1 MSSTTGQRL
10 TKKQRRIL
18 RQEGVLSSQD
28 VGFRVNFRLK
38 NFEPLTENQR
48 KTFEAFESGKN
59 LLLHGIAG
67 TGKTFLSLYLS
78 IRELINGSGNYSKI
92 FIVRSAVPT
101 RDMGFLPG
109 NTKEK
114 ARAYEA
120 PYVAICTELFDR
132 GDSYEV
138 LKTKDF
144 IEFISTSYVR
154 GITLSNCI
162 VIVDEVQNMTYHEI
176 DSIITRVGD
185 NCKIIFSG
193 DFRQSD
199 FTREQEKSGLKDFIS
214 VIKTMRSFEFIE
226 FEIEDIVR
234 SRMVKEYIIAK
245 DRHDRQKERRQ
256 DLRPQV
262 LTES

>member
-1 MSSTTGQRL
+1 MSSTAGQRL

-18 RQEGVLSSQD
+18 RQEGVIGERE
-28 VGFRVNFRLK
+28 VGFKANFKLR
-38 NFEPLTENQR
+38 NFDPLTENQR
-48 KTFEAFESGKN
+48 RTFEAFDLGKN

-78 IRELINGSGNYSKI
+78 ISEILNGSQNYNRVI
-92 FIVRSAVPT
+92 IVRSAVPT

-114 ARAYEA
+114 SKVYEA
-120 PYVAICTELFDR
+120 PYMAICSELFGR
-132 GDSYEV
+132 GDAYEV
-138 LKTKDF
+138 LKNKEM

-185 NCKIIFSG
+185 NCRIIFSG

-199 FTREQEKSGLKDFIS
+199 LSREQERSGLGEFMTI
-214 VIKTMRSFEFIE
+214 IKTMKAFEFIE

-245 DRHDRQKERRQ
+245 DRHERQKDHRK

-262 LTES
+262 LAE